1 MKKIS
6 LSAVAIL
13 LAAATLFAEG
23 TEMAKNQ
30 PKKAKQECQGN
41 CLKKFKTQK
50 CTNSDACSDMK
61 TCGATCFNGN

>member
-6 LSAVAIL
+6 LSAAAIL

-23 TEMAKNQ
+23 TEMIKNH
-30 PKKAKQECQGN
+30 PKKAKQECQGT

-50 CTNSDACSDMK
+50 CTSQDACSDMK
-61 TCGATCFNGN
+61 TCGATCSK

>member
-23 TEMAKNQ
+23 TEMIKIQ
-30 PKKAKQECQGN
+30 PKKAKQECQGT
-41 CLKKFKTQK
+41 CLKKSKTQK
-50 CTNSDACSDMK
+50 CTSPDACSDMK
-61 TCGATCFNGN
+61 TCGATCINGN

>member
-23 TEMAKNQ
+23 TEIIKHQ
-30 PKKAKQECQGN
+30 PKKAKQECQGT
-41 CLKKFKTQK
+41 CLKKNKTGK
-50 CTNSDACSDMK
+50 CTGQGTCSDMN
-61 TCGATCFNGN
+61 TCGETCSK

>member
-23 TEMAKNQ
+23 TEMVKNR
-30 PKKAKQECQGN
+30 PNKAKQECQDI
-41 CLKKFKTQK
+41 CLKKNKTGTCMSQ
-50 CTNSDACSDMK
+50 DACSDMR
-61 TCGATCFNGN
+61 TCGATCSK

>member
-23 TEMAKNQ
+23 TEMVKNQ
-30 PKKAKQECQGN
+30 PKKARQECQGT
-41 CLKKFKTQK
+41 CLKKFKTGK
-50 CTNSDACSDMK
+50 CAGSDACSDMN
-61 TCGATCFNGN
+61 TCGATCSK

>member
-6 LSAVAIL
+6 LSALAIL

-23 TEMAKNQ
+23 TEMIKNQ
-30 PKKAKQECQGN
+30 PKKAKQECQGT
-41 CLKKFKTQK
+41 CLKKSKTQK
-50 CTNSDACSDMK
+50 CTSSDACSDMK